1 MGNETVV
8 WWQIYS
14 SSSYLFVQLGYYLAA
29 YSSVL
34 MSKIITL
41 WQSLFKL
48 QCIMLWLL
56 FKTQCIKKMLYV
68 NLRNLFP
75 IPPSTPRH
83 RAASIRAHPHQ
94 FTSIAG
100 ACFAASR
107 RTVISCNC
115 GWPQWLDLLAPDW
128 PLAAD
133 RRGQLGYY
141 LAACLSTW
149 RFRLCR
155 FGNSTR
161 LHSEWEGR
169 TPTMHINGSASERI
183 QSEGKKN
190 VILIGQLD
198 LFSWG

>member
-115 GWPQWLDLLAPDW
+115 GWPQWLDLLAPETDRW
-128 PLAAD
+128 PLTAVVNSAT
-133 RRGQLGYY
+133 
-141 LAACLSTW
+141 TW
-149 RFRLCR
+149 RLVFPRD
-155 FGNSTR
+155 
-161 LHSEWEGR
+161 
-169 TPTMHINGSASERI
+169 ASVFVGLVIRHGCI
-183 QSEGKKN
+183 QSEKEGRQQC
-190 VILIGQLD
+190 I
-198 LFSWG
+198 